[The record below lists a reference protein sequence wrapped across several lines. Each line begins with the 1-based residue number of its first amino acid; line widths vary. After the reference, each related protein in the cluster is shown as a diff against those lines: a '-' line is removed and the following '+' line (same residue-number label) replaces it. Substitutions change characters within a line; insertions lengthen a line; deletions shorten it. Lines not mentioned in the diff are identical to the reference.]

1 MKLKLVFCLRTCDN
15 SFKIKLKRIFIGVT
29 PPFTGWIYFEIFYCC
44 YVNFP
49 LFVGY
54 FEILFISRIKIRHST
69 TSLLIP

>member
-49 LFVGY
+49 LFSA
-54 FEILFISRIKIRHST
+54 ILKFYSFHELKFDIRQHHY
-69 TSLLIP
+69 